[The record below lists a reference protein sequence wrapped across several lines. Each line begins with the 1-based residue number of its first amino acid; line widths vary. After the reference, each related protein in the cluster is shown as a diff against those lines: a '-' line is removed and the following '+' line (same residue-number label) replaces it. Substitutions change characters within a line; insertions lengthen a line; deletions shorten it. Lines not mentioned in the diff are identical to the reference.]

1 MAMKKSEIKENQFAN
16 ATMPNLVVP
25 PQAQPVQ
32 AQAPQQVVAPAPAP
46 ATTTTTTDKE
56 NTDSEKVRMSI
67 YVKKDSKRII
77 EGYAKAKNT
86 SVSQILTDI
95 LDEFA
100 QKNQAY
106 ANEYFALQSKIEQ
119 MTAEFNNKMSQ

>member
-32 AQAPQQVVAPAPAP
+32 AQAPQQVVAT
-46 ATTTTTTDKE
+46 ATTTTTTAKE

-86 SVSQILTDI
+86 SVSKILTDI

-119 MTAEFNNKMSQ
+119 MTAEFNSKMAQ

>member
-32 AQAPQQVVAPAPAP
+32 AQAPQQVVAP

-106 ANEYFALQSKIEQ
+106 ANEYFALQDKIKA
-119 MTAEFNNKMSQ
+119 MTAEFNNKMAQ

>member
-32 AQAPQQVVAPAPAP
+32 AQAPQQVVATA
-46 ATTTTTTDKE
+46 TTTTDKE
-56 NTDSEKVRMSI
+56 NIDSEKVRMSI

-119 MTAEFNNKMSQ
+119 MTAEFNNKMAQ

>member
-32 AQAPQQVVAPAPAP
+32 AQAPQQVVAP

>member
-1 MAMKKSEIKENQFAN
+1 MAMKKSDIQQKNQFAT
-16 ATMPNLVVP
+16 ASMPNLVTP
-25 PQAQPVQ
+25 PVQ
-32 AQAPQQVVAPAPAP
+32 AQAPQQVVAT
-46 ATTTTTTDKE
+46 ATATTTTDKE

-86 SVSQILTDI
+86 SVSKILTDI

-106 ANEYFALQSKIEQ
+106 ANEYFALQDKIKA
-119 MTAEFNNKMSQ
+119 MTAEFNNKMAQ

>member
-16 ATMPNLVVP
+16 ATMPNLVTP
-25 PQAQPVQ
+25 PVQ
-32 AQAPQQVVAPAPAP
+32 AQTPQVQQVVA
-46 ATTTTTTDKE
+46 TTTTAKE
-56 NTDSEKVRMSI
+56 NSDSEKVRMSI
-67 YVKKDSKRII
+67 YVKKDSKHII

-119 MTAEFNNKMSQ
+119 MTAEFNSKMEQ

>member
-32 AQAPQQVVAPAPAP
+32 AQAPQQVVAPATT
-46 ATTTTTTDKE
+46 TTTTTTDKE

-86 SVSQILTDI
+86 SVSKILTDI

-119 MTAEFNNKMSQ
+119 MTAEFNSNMAQ

>member
-32 AQAPQQVVAPAPAP
+32 AQAPQQVVA
-46 ATTTTTTDKE
+46 TTTTDKE

-86 SVSQILTDI
+86 SVSKILTDI

-119 MTAEFNNKMSQ
+119 MTAEFNNKMAQ

>member
-16 ATMPNLVVP
+16 ASMPNLVVP
-25 PQAQPVQ
+25 PVQ
-32 AQAPQQVVAPAPAP
+32 QAPQQVVAT
-46 ATTTTTTDKE
+46 ATTAKE
-56 NTDSEKVRMSI
+56 NSDSEKVRMSI
-67 YVKKDSKRII
+67 YVKKDSKHII

-119 MTAEFNNKMSQ
+119 MTAEFNNKMAQ

>member
-25 PQAQPVQ
+25 PVQQ
-32 AQAPQQVVAPAPAP
+32 AQAPQQVVAPA
-46 ATTTTTTDKE
+46 TTTTTTAKE

-119 MTAEFNNKMSQ
+119 MTAEFNSKMAQ

>member
-25 PQAQPVQ
+25 PQ
-32 AQAPQQVVAPAPAP
+32 VVAP
-46 ATTTTTTDKE
+46 ATTTTTTAKE

-100 QKNQAY
+100 QKTQAY
-106 ANEYFALQSKIEQ
+106 ANEYFALRSMIEQ
-119 MTAEFNNKMSQ
+119 MTAEFNSKMAQ

>member
-32 AQAPQQVVAPAPAP
+32 AQAPQQVVATA
-46 ATTTTTTDKE
+46 TTTTDKE

-86 SVSQILTDI
+86 SVSKILTDI

-106 ANEYFALQSKIEQ
+106 ANEYFALQDKIKA
-119 MTAEFNNKMSQ
+119 MTAEFNNKMAQ

>member
-32 AQAPQQVVAPAPAP
+32 AQAPQQVVAP

-106 ANEYFALQSKIEQ
+106 ANEYFALQDKIEQ
-119 MTAEFNNKMSQ
+119 MTAEFNNKMAQ

>member
-16 ATMPNLVVP
+16 ASMPNFVVP
-25 PQAQPVQ
+25 PVQQ
-32 AQAPQQVVAPAPAP
+32 AQAPQQVVAP

-106 ANEYFALQSKIEQ
+106 ANEYFALQDKIKA
-119 MTAEFNNKMSQ
+119 MTAEFNSKMSQ

>member
-25 PQAQPVQ
+25 PV
-32 AQAPQQVVAPAPAP
+32 QQVVATP
-46 ATTTTTTDKE
+46 ATTAKE
-56 NTDSEKVRMSI
+56 NDSEKVRMSI
-67 YVKKDSKRII
+67 YVKKDSKHII

-86 SVSQILTDI
+86 SVSQILTEI

-119 MTAEFNNKMSQ
+119 MTAEFNSKMAQ

>member
-1 MAMKKSEIKENQFAN
+1 
-16 ATMPNLVVP
+16 
-25 PQAQPVQ
+25 
-32 AQAPQQVVAPAPAP
+32 
-46 ATTTTTTDKE
+46 
-56 NTDSEKVRMSI
+56 MSI

-106 ANEYFALQSKIEQ
+106 ANEYFALQDKIKA
-119 MTAEFNNKMSQ
+119 MTAEFNNKMAQ

>member
-32 AQAPQQVVAPAPAP
+32 AQAPQQVVAP

-86 SVSQILTDI
+86 SVSKILTDI

-106 ANEYFALQSKIEQ
+106 ANEYFALQDKIKA
-119 MTAEFNNKMSQ
+119 MTAEFNNKMAQ

>member
-16 ATMPNLVVP
+16 ATMPNLVAP
-25 PQAQPVQ
+25 PVQ
-32 AQAPQQVVAPAPAP
+32 QAPQQVVAPA
-46 ATTTTTTDKE
+46 TTAKE

-67 YVKKDSKRII
+67 YVKKDSKHII

-106 ANEYFALQSKIEQ
+106 ANEYFALQSKIQQ
-119 MTAEFNNKMSQ
+119 MTAEFNSKMGQ

>member
-32 AQAPQQVVAPAPAP
+32 AQAPQQVVATA
-46 ATTTTTTDKE
+46 TTTTDKE

-119 MTAEFNNKMSQ
+119 MTAEFNNKMAQ

>member
-25 PQAQPVQ
+25 PQAQPIQ
-32 AQAPQQVVAPAPAP
+32 AQAPQQVVATA
-46 ATTTTTTDKE
+46 TTTTDKE

-86 SVSQILTDI
+86 SVSKILTDI

-119 MTAEFNNKMSQ
+119 MTAEFNSKMAQ

>member
-32 AQAPQQVVAPAPAP
+32 AQAPQQVVATAPA
-46 ATTTTTTDKE
+46 TTDKE

-67 YVKKDSKRII
+67 YVKRDSKRII

-86 SVSQILTDI
+86 SVSKILTDI

-119 MTAEFNNKMSQ
+119 MTAEFNSKMAQ

>member
-32 AQAPQQVVAPAPAP
+32 AQAPQQVVAP

-106 ANEYFALQSKIEQ
+106 ANEYFALQDKIKA
-119 MTAEFNNKMSQ
+119 MTAEFHNKMSQ

>member
-25 PQAQPVQ
+25 PVQ
-32 AQAPQQVVAPAPAP
+32 AQAPQQVVAT
-46 ATTTTTTDKE
+46 ATTTAKE

-67 YVKKDSKRII
+67 YVKKDSKHII

-106 ANEYFALQSKIEQ
+106 ANEYFALQSKIQQ
-119 MTAEFNNKMSQ
+119 MTAEFNSKMEQ

>member
-1 MAMKKSEIKENQFAN
+1 MAMKKSDIQQKNQFAT
-16 ATMPNLVVP
+16 ASMPNLVTP
-25 PQAQPVQ
+25 PVQ
-32 AQAPQQVVAPAPAP
+32 AQAPQQVVATALA
-46 ATTTTTTDKE
+46 TTTTDKE

-86 SVSQILTDI
+86 SVSKILTDI

-106 ANEYFALQSKIEQ
+106 ANEYFALQDKIKA
-119 MTAEFNNKMSQ
+119 MTAEFNSKMAQ

>member
-32 AQAPQQVVAPAPAP
+32 TQAPQQVVAP

-106 ANEYFALQSKIEQ
+106 ANEYFALQDKIKA
-119 MTAEFNNKMSQ
+119 MTAEFNNKMAQ

>member
-32 AQAPQQVVAPAPAP
+32 AQAPQQVVATA
-46 ATTTTTTDKE
+46 TTTTDKE

-86 SVSQILTDI
+86 SVSKILTDI

-106 ANEYFALQSKIEQ
+106 ANEYFALQDKIKA
-119 MTAEFNNKMSQ
+119 MTAEFNSKMAQ

>member
-1 MAMKKSEIKENQFAN
+1 MAMKKSDIQQKNQFAT
-16 ATMPNLVVP
+16 ASMPNLVTP
-25 PQAQPVQ
+25 PVAQPVQ
-32 AQAPQQVVAPAPAP
+32 AQAPQQVVAPA
-46 ATTTTTTDKE
+46 TTTTAKE
-56 NTDSEKVRMSI
+56 NTSEKVRMSI
-67 YVKKDSKRII
+67 YVKKDSKHII

-106 ANEYFALQSKIEQ
+106 ANEYFALQDKIKA
-119 MTAEFNNKMSQ
+119 MTAEFNSKMEQ

>member
-32 AQAPQQVVAPAPAP
+32 AQAPQQVVAP

-86 SVSQILTDI
+86 SVSKILTDI

-106 ANEYFALQSKIEQ
+106 ANEYFALQDKIKA
-119 MTAEFNNKMSQ
+119 MTAEFNSKMAQ

>member
-32 AQAPQQVVAPAPAP
+32 AQAPQQVVAPA
-46 ATTTTTTDKE
+46 TTTIDKE

-119 MTAEFNNKMSQ
+119 MTAEFNNKMAQ

>member
-32 AQAPQQVVAPAPAP
+32 AQAPQQVVAP

-106 ANEYFALQSKIEQ
+106 ANEYFALQDKIKA
-119 MTAEFNNKMSQ
+119 MTAEFNSKMAQ

>member
-32 AQAPQQVVAPAPAP
+32 AQAPQQVVATA
-46 ATTTTTTDKE
+46 TTTTDKE

-86 SVSQILTDI
+86 SVSKILTDI

-100 QKNQAY
+100 QQNQAY

-119 MTAEFNNKMSQ
+119 MTAEFNSKMAQ

>member
-1 MAMKKSEIKENQFAN
+1 MAMKKSDIQQKNQFAT
-16 ATMPNLVVP
+16 ASMPNLVTP
-25 PQAQPVQ
+25 PVQ
-32 AQAPQQVVAPAPAP
+32 AQAPQQVVAT
-46 ATTTTTTDKE
+46 ATTTIDKE

-119 MTAEFNNKMSQ
+119 MTAEFNNKMAQ

>member
-32 AQAPQQVVAPAPAP
+32 AQAPQQVVAP

-106 ANEYFALQSKIEQ
+106 ANEYFALQDKIEQ
-119 MTAEFNNKMSQ
+119 MTAEFNSKMAQ

>member
-25 PQAQPVQ
+25 PVQ
-32 AQAPQQVVAPAPAP
+32 QAPQQVVAT
-46 ATTTTTTDKE
+46 ATTTTAKE
-56 NTDSEKVRMSI
+56 NSDSEKVRMSI
-67 YVKKDSKRII
+67 YVKKDSKHII

-119 MTAEFNNKMSQ
+119 MTAEFNNKMAQ